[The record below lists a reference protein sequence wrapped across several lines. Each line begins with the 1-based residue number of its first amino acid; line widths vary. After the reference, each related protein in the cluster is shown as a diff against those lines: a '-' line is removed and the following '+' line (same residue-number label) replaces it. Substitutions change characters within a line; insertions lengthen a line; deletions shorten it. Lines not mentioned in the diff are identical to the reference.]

1 MDKLLLSNYGDVKL
15 RKNKDMGN
23 QIECCC
29 ARDKEKINDFF
40 NNKSASKELL
50 DDDRSILC
58 YDHSKN
64 GCYDKGGM
72 NQKKNDSHSIGKWED
87 DIPNQHGILFMS

>member
-1 MDKLLLSNYGDVKL
+1 MPYLSELDRMGVHYYFQVTLNDYVKEGFEP
-15 RKNKDMGN
+15 DGTGW
-23 QIECCC
+23 Q
-29 ARDKEKINDFF
+29 F
-40 NNKSASKELL
+40 